1 MKLVVPLHE
10 NISLKRQ
17 TELLG
22 ISRSSFYYEPKVN
35 EADIA
40 TMKKIDEIFTK
51 CPFYGSRRI
60 QNDLKKVHQI
70 SIGRDH
76 TRRLMNLMSL
86 EAIYPKTKKTSV
98 KNPNH
103 KIYPYLLRHI
113 GAGFPNHIWG
123 SDITYIRLAHGFCYL
138 YAIIDWFSRLVVG
151 WSLSPTMESDFCVE
165 TMIDAIKRYGAPEI
179 SNTDQ
184 GCQFTDKDFIEVL
197 AGNNVKISMDGRGR
211 CMDNIFTE
219 RLWRSVKYEEVYLKS
234 YENIDEAK
242 QDIAAYF
249 KFYNYERSHQS
260 LEYKTP
266 VEIYKIEKSSSPDT
280 KSHNNL
286 TILTSPLLSTTSV

>member
-1 MKLVVPLHE
+1 M
-10 NISLKRQ
+10 
-17 TELLG
+17 LG
-22 ISRSSFYYEPKVN
+22 ISRSSLYYEPTVS
-35 EADIA
+35 EADLA
-40 TMKKIDEIFTK
+40 CMKAIDEIFTAR
-51 CPFYGSRRI
+51 PFYGSRRI
-60 QNDLKKVHQI
+60 QTDLEHDYKI
-70 SIGRDH
+70 DACRD
-76 TRRLMNLMSL
+76 RVRGMMRLMCL

-123 SDITYIRLAHGFCYL
+123 SDITYIRMAHGFCYL

-151 WSLSPTMESDFCVE
+151 WDLSPTMESDFCVE
-165 TMIDAIKRYGAPEI
+165 TMGKAIQKFSAPEI

-184 GCQFTDKDFIEVL
+184 GSQFTDEKFIEVL

-234 YENIDEAK
+234 YGDIAEAK
-242 QDIAAYF
+242 MNLAAYF
-249 KFYNYERSHQS
+249 KFYNNQRRHQS
-260 LEYKTP
+260 LECRTP
-266 VEIYKIEKSSSPDT
+266 AEVYANKKRLAPDT
-280 KSHNNL
+280 KSHNTL
-286 TILTSPLLSTTSV
+286 ITLTSPLLSTITV

>member
-1 MKLVVPLHE
+1 
-10 NISLKRQ
+10 
-17 TELLG
+17 
-22 ISRSSFYYEPKVN
+22 
-35 EADIA
+35 
-40 TMKKIDEIFTK
+40 MKKIDEIFTK

-60 QNDLKKVHQI
+60 RHDLQKVHEI

-76 TRRLMNLMSL
+76 TRRLMNLMGL

-103 KIYPYLLRHI
+103 RIYPYLLRHI
-113 GAGFPNHIWG
+113 GAAFQNHIWG

-151 WSLSPTMESDFCVE
+151 WGLSPTMESDFCVE
-165 TMIDAIKRYGAPEI
+165 TMINAIKRYGTPEI

-184 GCQFTDKDFIEVL
+184 GCQFTDEDFIGVL
-197 AGNNVKISMDGRGR
+197 AGNDVKISMDGRGR

-242 QDIAAYF
+242 QNIAAYF

-266 VEIYKIEKSSSPDT
+266 AEMYGKEKSFSPDT
-280 KSHNNL
+280 KSHNTL
-286 TILTSPLLSTTSV
+286 PILTSPLLSTTGV

>member
-1 MKLVVPLHE
+1 MLLNSK
-10 NISLKRQ
+10 KQ

-22 ISRSSFYYEPKVN
+22 LSRSSFYYEPRVD
-35 EADIA
+35 EADIVA
-40 TMKKIDEIFTK
+40 MKKIDEIFTK

-60 QNDLKKVHQI
+60 RHDLEKVHGI

-76 TRRLMNLMSL
+76 TRRLMKVMGLQ
-86 EAIYPKTKKTSV
+86 AIYPKSKKTSL

-103 KIYPYLLRHI
+103 RIYPYLLRHI
-113 GAGFPNHIWG
+113 SAGFPNHIWG

-138 YAIIDWFSRLVVG
+138 YATIDWFSRYVVG
-151 WSLSPTMESDFCVE
+151 WGLSPTLDSDFCVE
-165 TMIDAIKRYGAPEI
+165 TMQEAIERHGAPGI

-184 GCQFTDKDFIEVL
+184 GCQFTNKKFISVL
-197 AGNNVKISMDGRGR
+197 TENRVNISMDGRGR

-242 QDIAAYF
+242 ENLATYF
-249 KFYNYERSHQS
+249 RFYNNDRPHQS
-260 LEYKTP
+260 LEYETP
-266 VEIYKIEKSSSPDT
+266 QNVYGNKKRPAADT
-280 KSHNNL
+280 KPHNTL
-286 TILTSPLLSTTSV
+286 TILTSPLLSTTGV